1 HTTQPLF
8 AWGHLEDHPTLVTLR
23 DFLDTI
29 PDHDLLAGLEAARG
43 KGRDDYPVA
52 RLWGVVLLTI
62 ARRHV
67 SFNACLAELHRN
79 PALCRLLGIATADDI
94 PHGGNLSRFLDV
106 LGQEPHLTALRQ
118 LFDTLARRRG
128 TAVPDLGRHTAGDAT
143 ALAGRAKADPKAV
156 RAEAAQGRPPP
167 SGGREEDTD
176 AEGRGAPGY
185 EGFRLQLPPPL
196 Y

>member
-1 HTTQPLF
+1 APYPVRPRLFPARVQRPLGGCGFLPQALPRRAIPCAVSCLLSPRRDAMRIHTTQPLF
-8 AWGHLEDHPTLVTLR
+8 AWGHLEDHPTLVTLP
-23 DFLDTI
+23 DF
-29 PDHDLLAGLEAARG
+29 PDPLPHPELLAGLEAARG
-43 KGRDDYPVA
+43 KGRADYPVA

-94 PHGGNLSRFLDV
+94 PHGWNLSRFLDV

-128 TAVPDLGRHTAGDAT
+128 TAGPDLGPHPAR
-143 ALAGRAKADPKAV
+143 DPT
-156 RAEAAQGRPPP
+156 G
-167 SGGREEDTD
+167 
-176 AEGRGAPGY
+176 
-185 EGFRLQLPPPL
+185 
-196 Y
+196 